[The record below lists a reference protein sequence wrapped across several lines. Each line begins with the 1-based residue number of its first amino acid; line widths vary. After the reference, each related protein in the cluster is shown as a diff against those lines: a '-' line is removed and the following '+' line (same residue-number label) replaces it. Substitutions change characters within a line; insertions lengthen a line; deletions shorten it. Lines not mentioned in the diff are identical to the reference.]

1 MSPMQYAKLPQ
12 NSESEVIRS
21 CAESLE
27 NKVFMRFL
35 KRTGDIFVS
44 LVLLVLLSPVLLIL
58 SVWILLD
65 SPGGVLFRQERV
77 GLYEKP
83 FTILK
88 FRTMRANN
96 TGSQITVDDD
106 DRITRVGR
114 LIRSLRLDEF
124 PQLINVL
131 RGDMSLV
138 GPRPEVKKFVDKYQC
153 DDFATLL
160 VRPGVTCRSSIAF
173 ANEAEILP
181 KDDTA
186 ENYYI
191 ERILPAKCAMNV
203 EYVRRLSI
211 FEDIAIIFSTV
222 MSLFKQKTGDRNDG
236 ENFNS

>member
-12 NSESEVIRS
+12 NSESEVIRA

-27 NKVFMRFL
+27 NKTFTRFL

-44 LVLLVLLSPVLLIL
+44 LVLLILLSPVMLIL

-65 SPGGVLFRQERV
+65 SPGGVLFKQVRV
-77 GLYEKP
+77 GMYEKP

-88 FRTMRANN
+88 FRTMRADNN
-96 TGSQITVDDD
+96 GTEITVDDD
-106 DRITRVGR
+106 ERITKVGK

-138 GPRPEVKKFVDKYQC
+138 GPRPEVKKFVEKYQR

-186 ENYYI
+186 ESYYI

-203 EYVRRLSI
+203 EYVRGLSV
-211 FEDIAIIFSTV
+211 FEDVAIIFSTAT
-222 MSLFKQKTGDRNDG
+222 SLLKQDTGDRNDG
-236 ENFNS
+236 EDFNS